1 MKRLIFTLFFAVF
14 SMALVFAQ
22 EDILLED
29 FEDDEVSFTTMVNI
43 NPLGSM
49 EAAIVDNP
57 VKAGIN
63 TSNKVWEWK
72 RVASATES
80 PNWAGFWATLTEE
93 IPAGYD
99 RVEVKYLRTTAN
111 SQLKLKVEGGTNL
124 EIDPMT
130 PASKVNEWETMVFDL
145 AGNGIQN
152 ITVLSLFPDYYEPV
166 DLAAVTYVDDI
177 MFFYGGSVIPPQSDS
192 LVIFHD
198 SADPRFHD
206 QSWVSQT
213 APSTVVT
220 EPFEPGAAD
229 GDKLPVVTDP
239 FLGGTNALKLQFN
252 SMEGGDWMAMVAATG
267 WQLFDVSTFEHLK
280 FWINSPAAMDS
291 ASLPLVYLESNAG
304 TPRTTGKV
312 RLADYLTAGLLAN
325 TWTEVNIPLADLW
338 ATDMT
343 FTAKNE
349 IKGVF
354 FAQSTVGTT
363 EHTLFLDEFSFHL
376 PATGLD
382 KSFKNNDLSVYF
394 YNGELRFGNYSGRVQ
409 IYDVIGRKVAE
420 GDVFD
425 GTFRINL
432 DNGLYIISTSKG
444 SKKISF

>member
-1 MKRLIFTLFFAVF
+1 MKRLIFTLIFAVC

-57 VKAGIN
+57 VKEGLN
-63 TSNKVWEWK
+63 TSDKVWEWK
-72 RVASATES
+72 RVATATES

-93 IPAGYD
+93 IPVGYD
-99 RVEVKYLRTTAN
+99 RIEVKYMRTNPN
-111 SQLKLKVEGGTNL
+111 SQLRLKVEGSVNL
-124 EIDPMT
+124 EIEAQT

-166 DLAAVTYVDDI
+166 DATAISYVDDL
-177 MFFYGGSVIPPQSDS
+177 MVYYGGNVIPPTSDS

-198 SADPRFHD
+198 STDPRFHD

-213 APSTVVT
+213 PPSTVVT
-220 EPFEPGAAD
+220 EPFEPGAEN

-239 FLGGTNALKLQFN
+239 VLGGTNALKLQWN
-252 SMEGGDWMAMVAATG
+252 SMEGGDWMAMVADTG
-267 WQLFDVSTFEHLK
+267 WTLFDVTNFEHLK
-280 FWINSPAAMDS
+280 FWVNSPTALEA
-291 ASLPLVYLESNAG
+291 ASLPQLYLESNAG

-312 RLADYLTAGLLAN
+312 NLADYLTAGLLAN
-325 TWTEVNIPLADLW
+325 TWTEVAIPLADLW
-338 ATDMT
+338 AADAT

-354 FAQSTVGTT
+354 FSQNTAGTM
-363 EHTLFLDEFSFHL
+363 EHTLYLDEFSFHM

-382 KSFKNNDLSVYF
+382 TPFEANKLNVYF
-394 YNGELRFGNYSGRVQ
+394 YNGELRFTDYAGRVQ

-420 GDVFD
+420 GEVLD
-425 GTFRINL
+425 GIFRINL
-432 DNGLYIISTSKG
+432 QRGLYIINTTSG
-444 SKKISF
+444 TKKIAF

>member
-1 MKRLIFTLFFAVF
+1 MKRYIYTLFFSVF
-14 SMALVFAQ
+14 SIALVFAQ

-49 EAAIVDNP
+49 EATIVDNP
-57 VKAGIN
+57 VKAGLN
-63 TSNKVWEWK
+63 TSNKVWQWK
-72 RVASATES
+72 RVAGATES
-80 PNWAGFWATLTEE
+80 PNWAGFWATLNEE

-99 RVEVKYLRTTAN
+99 RIEVKYMRTNAN
-111 SQLKLKVEGGTNL
+111 SQLRLKVEGGTNL
-124 EIDPMT
+124 ELDAMT

-152 ITVLSLFPDYYEPV
+152 IAVLSLFPDYYEPV
-166 DLAAVTYVDDI
+166 DATATTYVDDI
-177 MFFYGGSVIPPQSDS
+177 MVYFGEGGTPGEPDS

-220 EPFEPGAAD
+220 EPFEPGAAN

-239 FLGGTNALKLQFN
+239 VLGGTNALKLQWN
-252 SMEGGDWMAMVAATG
+252 SMEGGNWMAMVAATG
-267 WQLFDVSTFEHLK
+267 WTLFDVSSYEHLK
-280 FWINSPAAMDS
+280 FWVNSPAALDT
-291 ASLPLVYLESNAG
+291 ASLPLLYLESNAG

-325 TWTEVNIPLADLW
+325 TWTEVAIPLADLW

-354 FAQSTVGTT
+354 FAQSTAGTM
-363 EHTLFLDEFSFHL
+363 EHTLFLDEFSFHM
-376 PATGLD
+376 PATGIDTPFENSNL
-382 KSFKNNDLSVYF
+382 NVYF
-394 YNGELRFGNYSGRVQ
+394 YNGELRFTDYSGRIQ
-409 IYDVIGRKVAE
+409 IYDIIGRKVAE
-420 GDVFD
+420 GEVFD

-432 DNGLYIISTSKG
+432 DSGLYIINTSRG
-444 SKKISF
+444 SKKIAF

>member
-1 MKRLIFTLFFAVF
+1 MKRFIFTLFFAVF
-14 SMALVFAQ
+14 SMALVYAQ

-43 NPLGSM
+43 NPEGSM
-49 EAAIVDNP
+49 EATIVDNP
-57 VKAGIN
+57 VKAGLN

-72 RVASATES
+72 RVAGVTDS

-93 IPAGYD
+93 IPTGYD
-99 RVEVKYLRTTAN
+99 RIEVKYMRTKAT
-111 SQLKLKVEGGTNL
+111 SQLRLKVEGGTNL
-124 EIDPMT
+124 EIDPET

-166 DLAAVTYVDDI
+166 DATAIAYVDDI
-177 MFFYGGSVIPPQSDS
+177 MLYFGDSVTPPPADS

-220 EPFEPGAAD
+220 EAFEPGAAN
-229 GDKLPVVTDP
+229 GDKLPVVADP
-239 FLGGTNALKLQFN
+239 VLGGTNALKLQWN
-252 SMEGGDWMAMVAATG
+252 SMEGGDWMAMVAAIG
-267 WQLFDVSTFEHLK
+267 WTLFDVNTYEHLK
-280 FWINSPAAMDS
+280 FWVNSPAALDT
-291 ASLPLVYLESNAG
+291 ASLPLLYLESNTG

-312 RLADYLTAGLLAN
+312 RLADYLTTGLMAN
-325 TWTEVNIPLADLW
+325 TWTEVMIPLADLW
-338 ATDMT
+338 AADMT

-354 FAQSTVGTT
+354 FSQNAAGTM
-363 EHTLFLDEFSFHL
+363 EHTLFLDEFSFHKA
-376 PATGLD
+376 ATGID
-382 KSFKNNDLSVYF
+382 TPFKANNLSVYF
-394 YNGELRFGNYSGRVQ
+394 HNGELRFSDYAGRVQ
-409 IYDVIGRKVAE
+409 IYDIIGRKVAE
-420 GDVFD
+420 GEVFD
-425 GTFRINL
+425 GTFKVNL
-432 DNGLYIISTSKG
+432 QSGLYIINTSKG
-444 SKKISF
+444 SKKITF